1 MDKWILENRITAA
14 AIAVENPVSIDVAV
28 ERRNLKL
35 YERSY
40 DRLYPKA
47 TRAYNSCLERS

>member
-1 MDKWILENRITAA
+1 WILENRITAA